1 MQLQGQSWS
10 DYDEDKNEEDHE
22 FDDGDDDN
30 NDDDDDNNDDD
41 DDEDKSDGR
50 LVRKIHL
57 AVSPG
62 SADKLHPVINYTT
75 INYCNCYSPQLSC
88 TFSNLNLNCTG

>member
-22 FDDGDDDN
+22 FD
-30 NDDDDDNNDDD
+30 DDDDDNNDDD

-57 AVSPG
+57 AVSQGRP
-62 SADKLHPVINYTT
+62 DKLHPVINYTR
-75 INYCNCYSPQLSC
+75 
-88 TFSNLNLNCTG
+88 

>member
-10 DYDEDKNEEDHE
+10 DYDEDKNEEDRE
-22 FDDGDDDN
+22 FDDNDDDN
-30 NDDDDDNNDDD
+30 NDDDDDNND

-57 AVSPG
+57 AVSRGP
-62 SADKLHPVINYTT
+62 ADKLHPVINYTR
-75 INYCNCYSPQLSC
+75 
-88 TFSNLNLNCTG
+88 

>member
-10 DYDEDKNEEDHE
+10 DYDEDKNEEDRE
-22 FDDGDDDN
+22 FDDNDDDN
-30 NDDDDDNNDDD
+30 NDDDDDNND